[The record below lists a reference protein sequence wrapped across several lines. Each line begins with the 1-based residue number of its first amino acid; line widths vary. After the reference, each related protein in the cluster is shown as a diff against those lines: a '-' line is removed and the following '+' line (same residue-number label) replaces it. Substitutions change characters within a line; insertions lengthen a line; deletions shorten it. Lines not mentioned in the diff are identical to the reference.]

1 MAWLEVVRTG
11 PLATVQDRG
20 RRGYGAL
27 GVGRSGAVDMI
38 SHDSANRLV
47 GNTFRAATIE
57 VTAGGFAMRA
67 VGSMTVAAT
76 GARVPLAVDGRP
88 APDYASI
95 HLGSGSI
102 LELGYSTTGLRTYI
116 SVRGGVDVP
125 QVLGSRSTD
134 TLSGLGPPP
143 LAAGDLVLLGAEE
156 GTWPTEE
163 LIPPPAPALGTVPIE
178 ITLGPPKFLVHRRI
192 RSRAPSHHV
201 ESHRTHQPSR
211 GPATGPRAFAS
222 LTHRGIAE
230 RRRRDGIHPGATR
243 RPARRVP
250 RRPSRDRRIPGHRR
264 RFRRRDCVAG
274 TAAAR
279 QHHYLQ
285 GHYSAVVALIVSAAP
300 AMLPAALGRRQNM
313 KDCHTMSPKSSTLAL
328 GIASLITAALV
339 LSGCSSSES
348 GRRRLQ

>member
-102 LELGYSTTGLRTYI
+102 LELDYSTTGLRTYI
-116 SVRGGVDVP
+116 SARGGVDVP

-143 LAAGDLVLLGAEE
+143 LAAGDLLLLGAEE

-163 LIPPPAPALGTVPIE
+163 LIPPPAPALGAVPIE
-178 ITLGPPKFLVHRRI
+178 ITLGPRNSWF
-192 RSRAPSHHV
+192 
-201 ESHRTHQPSR
+201 
-211 GPATGPRAFAS
+211 
-222 LTHRGIAE
+222 
-230 RRRRDGIHPGATR
+230 
-243 RPARRVP
+243 
-250 RRPSRDRRIPGHRR
+250 
-264 RFRRRDCVAG
+264 
-274 TAAAR
+274 TAASVHALLHTTWKVTEHTNR
-279 QHHYLQ
+279 VGVRLQ
-285 GHYSAVVALIVSAAP
+285 GQGPLHRSHTEELPSEGVVTGSIQVPPGGQPVVFLADHPVTGGYPVIAVVSDA
-300 AMLPAALGRRQNM
+300 
-313 KDCHTMSPKSSTLAL
+313 
-328 GIASLITAALV
+328 GIASLAQLRPGSTITFKATTRP
-339 LSGCSSSES
+339 S
-348 GRRRLQ
+348 

>member
-116 SVRGGVDVP
+116 SARGGVDVP

-163 LIPPPAPALGTVPIE
+163 LI
-178 ITLGPPKFLVHRRI
+178 HRRHLHSARF
-192 RSRAPSHHV
+192 RSRSRSAP
-201 ESHRTHQPSR
+201 E
-211 GPATGPRAFAS
+211 
-222 LTHRGIAE
+222 
-230 RRRRDGIHPGATR
+230 
-243 RPARRVP
+243 
-250 RRPSRDRRIPGHRR
+250 IPG
-264 RFRRRDCVAG
+264 
-274 TAAAR
+274 
-279 QHHYLQ
+279 
-285 GHYSAVVALIVSAAP
+285 
-300 AMLPAALGRRQNM
+300 
-313 KDCHTMSPKSSTLAL
+313 SPPHPFTRSFTPRGKSPNTP
-328 GIASLITAALV
+328 T
-339 LSGCSSSES
+339 ES
-348 GRRRLQ
+348 GSGYRAKGLCIAHAPGNCRAKAS